1 MAPTATQ
8 IVAVRTAPSAAGGMH
23 SHISAVKTADGRVLS
38 RAVVIQ
44 RINAGWE
51 QFCTIAGNREATVV
65 VVRCPHCWTSD
76 YIKTTADST
85 TADNLLR
92 LPRF

>member
-51 QFCTIAGNREATVV
+51 QFCTIARQQRSHGGSRTLPA
-65 VVRCPHCWTSD
+65 
-76 YIKTTADST
+76 
-85 TADNLLR
+85 LLDE
-92 LPRF
+92 